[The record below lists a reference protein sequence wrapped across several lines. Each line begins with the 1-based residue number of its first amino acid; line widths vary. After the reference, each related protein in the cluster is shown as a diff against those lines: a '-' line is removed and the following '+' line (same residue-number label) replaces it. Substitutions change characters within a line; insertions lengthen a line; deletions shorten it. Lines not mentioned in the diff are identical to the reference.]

1 MPTEKPFVFTKTF
14 DQEGTFQALYAA
26 QNWLRENGYS
36 YGSTCR
42 DQPIGVMKGEW
53 DIAKWRNL
61 SRQDIAGL
69 DGVLFGSP
77 CNGPI
82 ELKLKEVPA

>member
-42 DQPIGVMKGEW
+42 DEPIGVMKGEW

-61 SRQDIAGL
+61 SRQDVAGL
-69 DGVLFGSP
+69 DGVLLGSP
-77 CNGPI
+77 RNGPM
-82 ELKLKEVPA
+82 ELKLKEIPA

>member
-1 MPTEKPFVFTKTF
+1 MPAEKPFVFTKTF

-42 DQPIGVMKGEW
+42 EEPIGVMKGEW

-69 DGVLFGSP
+69 DGALFGSAR
-77 CNGPI
+77 NGPI
-82 ELKLKEVPA
+82 KLKLKEIPE